1 MVGGLGYH
9 LALGT
14 GVGAEDMPLQ
24 RPSLG
29 FKRLQVGRHGQGE
42 EGVLLGQR
50 SLLLWGVDGRGWA
63 KGRD

>member
-1 MVGGLGYH
+1 MVGGLGYR

-29 FKRLQVGRHGQGE
+29 FKRLQVGRHVKE
-42 EGVLLGQR
+42 RKEFF
-50 SLLLWGVDGRGWA
+50 W
-63 KGRD
+63 GRDHCFCGV